1 MKTKKVYFFFIALSI
16 FQLFYLFYYRSGF
29 NYEILINPFHINSA
43 RSYAVS
49 EEILESNEMLNN
61 NKLNDFKLSKKIK
74 SDIYLYQRIVE
85 YNYPKKI
92 ENDALYMF
100 YLIDEKILNNCI
112 LFKAKKYLKL
122 AKC

>member
-1 MKTKKVYFFFIALSI
+1 MKTKKVYFFFIALGI
-16 FQLFYLFYYRSGF
+16 LQLFYLFYYRSGF
-29 NYEILINPFHINSA
+29 NYEILKNPFHINSA

-61 NKLNDFKLSKKIK
+61 NKLNFFKLSKKIK
-74 SDIYLYQRIVE
+74 SDTYLYQRIVE

-112 LFKAKKYLKL
+112 LFKSKKYLKL